1 MRAWIYLLQGKPVAS
16 CSTDVEVA
24 MLRKKIEKASSENET
39 EMAKR
44 KLEEIRW
51 KMLSMRDM
59 MMRIVKVAIT
69 GIPQIG
75 DAVLNDN
82 VALTE

>member
-1 MRAWIYLLQGKPVAS
+1 MRTWIYLLQGKPVAS

-24 MLRKKIEKASSENET
+24 MLKKKIEMNSSANET
-39 EMAKR
+39 EMARKR
-44 KLEEIRW
+44 YEEIRW
-51 KMLSMRDM
+51 NMLSMRDM

-75 DAVLNDN
+75 DAVLTDN

>member
-1 MRAWIYLLQGKPVAS
+1 MRAWIYLLQGQPVAS

-24 MLRKKIEKASSENET
+24 MLKKKIEMNSSANET
-39 EMAKR
+39 EMARKR
-44 KLEEIRW
+44 YEEIRW
-51 KMLSMRDM
+51 NMLSMRDM

-75 DAVLNDN
+75 DAVLTDN

>member
-1 MRAWIYLLQGKPVAS
+1 M
-16 CSTDVEVA
+16 
-24 MLRKKIEKASSENET
+24 ASSENER

-44 KLEEIRW
+44 RYEEIRW
-51 KMLSMRDM
+51 NMLSMRDM

-75 DAVLNDN
+75 DAVLHDK